1 VKKSILTVGVVM
13 LAVLTISS
21 LIFAAEQRPIR
32 ILMLHPL
39 SGPAKATSEQ
49 WVLGAKLA
57 VDQANA
63 RGGAAGRKIELIS
76 EDSQLKPEVAVS
88 KAQKYLLEGNVDIIL
103 GAGSN
108 IVKPLQDLTKQNN
121 VLLIMAAHADDETG
135 KNFTPN
141 AIRPTWNVSMIAR
154 SLITYAAKQTS
165 FKKFY
170 LVNQD
175 YAYGRDFGAALRK
188 EIGRQIPG
196 AQIVGEDYHPLMS
209 KDLSAI
215 VTKIKN
221 SGAEV
226 ILTSDWG
233 LDISVLLRQR
243 LDLGVTAVV
252 MGNALSDWAVIKEN
266 PDAAIGNIAVD
277 SFFSTVNT
285 KEGKA
290 YVAEWKKWYKGT
302 DYPEPTSVASRE
314 YVGISFVIEGIRKA
328 GSTELNKLI
337 PALEGLRMKSI
348 NGEVYLR
355 PCDHQLIMPLPIA
368 KIAIK
373 TPPFFGPSTII
384 PAAEV
389 MIEEEAVSNPRCKR

>member
-1 VKKSILTVGVVM
+1 M
-13 LAVLTISS
+13 
-21 LIFAAEQRPIR
+21 
-32 ILMLHPL
+32 
-39 SGPAKATSEQ
+39 
-49 WVLGAKLA
+49 
-57 VDQANA
+57 
-63 RGGAAGRKIELIS
+63 GRKIELVS
-76 EDSQLKPEVAVS
+76 EDTQLKPEVAVS
-88 KAQKYLLEGNVDIIL
+88 KAQKYLLEGNVAIVL

-108 IVKPLQDLTKQNN
+108 IVKPLQDLTKQYN

-154 SLITYAAKQTS
+154 SLIAYAAKQTS

-175 YAYGRDFGAALRK
+175 YAYGRDFGVALKK
-188 EIGRQIPG
+188 EIARQIPG

-215 VTKIKN
+215 ITKIKN
-221 SGAEV
+221 SGAEA

-243 LDLGVTAVV
+243 LDLGVKAIV

-266 PDAAIGNIAVD
+266 PEAAMGNIAVD
-277 SFFSTVNT
+277 SYFSTVTT

-290 YVAEWKKWYKGT
+290 YLGEWKKWYKGT

-314 YVGISFVIEGIRKA
+314 YVAISFVIEGIRKA
-328 GSTELNKLI
+328 GSVELSRLM

-355 PCDHQLIMPLPIA
+355 PCDHQLIMPLPVA
-368 KIAIK
+368 KIATK
-373 TPPFFGPSTII
+373 TAPFFGPATII
-384 PAAEV
+384 PASEV
-389 MIEEEAVSNPRCKR
+389 MIEEEAVNNPRCKR